1 MTCAGISVLAL
12 ILNVLVDVVSSSY
25 TLWLERSNNSI
36 SSDFEETENNL
47 FDGQNQADR
56 APKPTEGTGG
66 NFQQKGAQ
74 EIVANPSKG
83 QEAQKVSSRCCGS
96 SRNSQ
101 IPKVDSTFDSQITVS
116 TTCPRNCYGTPW
128 RGAAFPDCSYR
139 GLTSKTIITIEIG
152 SFVSCHLTS
161 YFGRKQRNTISYA
174 SMKTPTFAQFTRSAL
189 Q

>member
-83 QEAQKVSSRCCGS
+83 QEAPKVSSRCCGS
-96 SRNSQ
+96 S
-101 IPKVDSTFDSQITVS
+101 
-116 TTCPRNCYGTPW
+116 
-128 RGAAFPDCSYR
+128 
-139 GLTSKTIITIEIG
+139 
-152 SFVSCHLTS
+152 
-161 YFGRKQRNTISYA
+161 
-174 SMKTPTFAQFTRSAL
+174 
-189 Q
+189 